1 MGVNIVDSL
10 SVNSTSSALA
20 VMYKASVQAAMLKT
34 SQDIQGAAVL
44 TLLAS
49 VVMPPAAPV
58 GAMGSNVDIHV

>member
-1 MGVNIVDSL
+1 
-10 SVNSTSSALA
+10 
-20 VMYKASVQAAMLKT
+20 MYKASVQAAMLKA

-58 GAMGSNVDIHV
+58 GAMGNNVDIHV